1 MPTKRSIAMNE
12 LEMVLNEQTAELFC
26 KILLHMAYGK
36 NREGEITF
44 STDLIDAICKEKGY
58 PYYRF
63 AFNLQKHEY
72 WRMRTPDITLEYLVT
87 SSAKKNASNAYV
99 HQIFNNGQLV
109 YKRPDVPEWTIYAQ
123 YNTEKA

>member
-1 MPTKRSIAMNE
+1 MLFLLQKISDDVKLHTKLQN
-12 LEMVLNEQTAELFC
+12 
-26 KILLHMAYGK
+26 GK

-123 YNTEKA
+123 YNTEKE